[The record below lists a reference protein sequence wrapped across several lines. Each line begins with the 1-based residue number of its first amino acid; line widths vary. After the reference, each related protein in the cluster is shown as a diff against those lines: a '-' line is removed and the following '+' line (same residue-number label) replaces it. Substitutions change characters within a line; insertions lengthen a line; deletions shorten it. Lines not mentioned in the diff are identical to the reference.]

1 MAAYPSAS
9 AAQLLLQTHCLS
21 SHQSLHGGTGTFC
34 TLVARS
40 DINKAHSVPTMV
52 LYILQI
58 QNDCCLIN
66 YCISLK
72 FRHIT
77 EIIKWKS
84 SKQKFFS
91 FLLRAPRARQ
101 ITTTPFSQTAYLNP
115 RRSHPGRIRA
125 ARRACVTTISA
136 KHFLELNVT
145 FRTLLSDY

>member
-1 MAAYPSAS
+1 MNHLAKENLQLVIVLVITHLNIRDVQRSMFCSYLSGATDLFKIFIFNWSGSLMAAYSSAS

-91 FLLRAPRARQ
+91 FLLRAPRAR
-101 ITTTPFSQTAYLNP
+101 
-115 RRSHPGRIRA
+115 
-125 ARRACVTTISA
+125 
-136 KHFLELNVT
+136 
-145 FRTLLSDY
+145 